1 MISEYA
7 KRYIKAHIA
16 EKREDGR
23 RTNEYRNIE
32 VETNVIEKAEGSAH
46 IRIGNTEVIV
56 GVKLD
61 VGEPFPDTPK
71 QGVLMVGAEFSPIAD
86 PDFESGPPG
95 ENATELARV
104 VDRGIRESHAVDLD
118 KLFIE
123 EKKVWIV
130 FVDIHIL
137 NNDGNLIDACGIAS
151 IAALLT
157 SKIPKLNEDK
167 TVNRE
172 EYESKLKVVEKP
184 IPVTITKINRHLVLD
199 CTEQEEESS
208 EGRITVT
215 CVEDGTICA
224 MQKSGSV
231 EFTEKE
237 INEAI
242 DFSVKEGNRIR
253 KLLK

>member
-7 KRYIKAHIA
+7 KRYIRVHMD
-16 EKREDGR
+16 KREDGR
-23 RTNEYRNIE
+23 KPNEYRNIE
-32 VETNVIEKAEGSAH
+32 LKTDVIEKAEGSAH
-46 IRIGNTEVIV
+46 IKLGDTEVLV
-56 GVKLD
+56 GIKMD
-61 VGEPFPDTPK
+61 VGEPFPDTPT

-95 ENATELARV
+95 EDATELARV
-104 VDRGIRESHAVDLD
+104 VDRGIRESHAIDID

-123 EKKVWIV
+123 EGKVWMV

-172 EYESKLKVVEKP
+172 EWGEKLPVKEKP
-184 IPVTITKINRHLVLD
+184 VPVTITKINKTLALD
-199 CTEQEEESS
+199 CTEQEVESS

-215 CVEDGTICA
+215 CLDDGTICA

-237 INEAI
+237 IMEAVELSI
-242 DFSVKEGNRIR
+242 KEGNRIR